1 MPSKHQVIA
10 VRLEPD
16 LYAAVEAAARQQN
29 RTLSNFVA
37 THLRAVVPV
46 VVVKPGGFDSLAAGI
61 AKVVSAGPVRRA
73 KKHR

>member
-1 MPSKHQVIA
+1 MPSKNPVIA
-10 VRLEPD
+10 VRLEPA
-16 LYAAVEAAARQQN
+16 LYAAVEAMARQQN

-46 VVVKPGGFDSLAAGI
+46 VKPASFDSLAAGI